1 MKKKLVKVANQIIE
15 LEKKLQAG
23 DNMSENFEKLEKITE
38 SLSLEELIEV
48 NTYLEE
54 KLGIAIDK

>member
-48 NTYLEE
+48 NAYLEQ
-54 KLGIAIDK
+54 KLGITIDK

>member
-1 MKKKLVKVANQIIE
+1 MKKKLVNVANQIIE

-38 SLSLEELIEV
+38 SLSLEELAEV
-48 NTYLEE
+48 NAYIEK
-54 KLGIAIDK
+54 KLGITIDK